1 MSCGCAKTPL
11 RSTRK
16 GWIMKV
22 SLASALGTCF
32 GVKDAI
38 SLAMDPQFKSDLTI
52 VGQLVHNRQVNESL
66 KNNGVSLVNDI
77 EEIDNIKTKKV
88 MITAHGAAEK
98 IKQKLRAAGF
108 IVYDASCPL
117 VMRVHKTIKAMV
129 EKKYFPVVIGQKD
142 HVEVKGIVGDL
153 EEYIVI
159 NDENDLEKLRALG
172 KRKFGIVSQTTQ
184 QVEKVESLVKK
195 IIEMDCVDDVNFV
208 NTICQPTRDRQI
220 AVRDLADQV
229 DLMIVIGGYN
239 SSNTKK
245 LVQVCEERKIE
256 SYHVESASQ
265 LNREWF
271 VNKKHVG
278 ITAGTS
284 TPEYVINDVHK
295 EILKIA
301 EESKVLEEQT
311 A

>member
-1 MSCGCAKTPL
+1 
-11 RSTRK
+11 
-16 GWIMKV
+16 MKV

-38 SLAMDPQFKSDLTI
+38 NLALEPQFKGDLTI

-66 KNNGVSLVNDI
+66 KKNGVSVVDGADALDQ
-77 EEIDNIKTKKV
+77 IKTKKV

-98 IKQKLRAAGF
+98 MKKKLADAGLVVF
-108 IVYDASCPL
+108 DASCPL
-117 VMRVHKTIKAMV
+117 VMRVHNTIKSMV
-129 EKKYFPVVIGQKD
+129 DKNYFPVVIGQED

-153 EEYIVI
+153 DDYVVVGSE
-159 NDENDLEKLRALG
+159 DDLEKLRATG

-184 QVEKVESLVKK
+184 QVEKVEQIVGK
-195 IIEMDCVDDVNFV
+195 IRKMDCVDDVAFV

-220 AVRDLADQV
+220 AVGDLADQV

-245 LVQVCEERKIE
+245 LVQVCDEKKVEAH
-256 SYHVESASQ
+256 HVEASSQ
-265 LNREWF
+265 LDKQWF
-271 VNKKHVG
+271 TNKKHVG

-284 TPEYVINDVHK
+284 TPEYIINDVHSAIL
-295 EILKIA
+295 EIA
-301 EESKVLEEQT
+301 REMGELEIQPVH
-311 A
+311 

>member
-1 MSCGCAKTPL
+1 
-11 RSTRK
+11 
-16 GWIMKV
+16 MKV

-38 SLAMDPQFKSDLTI
+38 NLALEPQFKGDLTI

-66 KNNGVSLVNDI
+66 KKNGVSVVDGADALDQ
-77 EEIDNIKTKKV
+77 IKTKKV

-98 IKQKLRAAGF
+98 MKKKLTDAGLVVF
-108 IVYDASCPL
+108 DASCPL
-117 VMRVHKTIKAMV
+117 VMRVHNTIKSMV
-129 EKKYFPVVIGQKD
+129 DKNYFPVVIGQED

-153 EEYIVI
+153 DDYVVVGSE
-159 NDENDLEKLRALG
+159 DDLEKLRATG

-184 QVEKVESLVKK
+184 QVEKVEQIVGK
-195 IIEMDCVDDVNFV
+195 IRKMDCVDDVAFV

-220 AVRDLADQV
+220 AVGDLADQV

-245 LVQVCEERKIE
+245 LVQVCDERNVEAHHIE
-256 SYHVESASQ
+256 ASSQ
-265 LNREWF
+265 LDKQWF
-271 VNKKHVG
+271 TNKKHVG

-284 TPEYVINDVHK
+284 TPEYIINDVHSAIL
-295 EILKIA
+295 EIA
-301 EESKVLEEQT
+301 REMGELEIQPVH
-311 A
+311 

>member
-1 MSCGCAKTPL
+1 
-11 RSTRK
+11 
-16 GWIMKV
+16 MKV

-38 SLAMDPQFKSDLTI
+38 NLAMDPQFKSDLTI

-66 KNNGVSLVNDI
+66 KKNGVALVSDI
-77 EEIDNIKTKKV
+77 DDIDAIKTKKV

-98 IKQKLRAAGF
+98 VKQKLQGAGF
-108 IVYDASCPL
+108 VVYDASCPL
-117 VMRVHKTIKAMV
+117 VMRVHKTIKALV
-129 EKKYFPVVIGQKD
+129 DKKYFPVVIGQKD

-153 EEYIVI
+153 EEYVVI

-195 IIEMDCVDDVNFV
+195 IMEMDCVDDVNFV

-220 AVRDLADQV
+220 AVRELADQV

-245 LVQVCEERKIE
+245 LVQVCEEKAIE
-256 SYHVESASQ
+256 SHHIESASQ
-265 LNREWF
+265 LSRAWF
-271 VNKKHVG
+271 AGKKHVG

-301 EESKVLEEQT
+301 EEVKVPEEQ
-311 A
+311 AV